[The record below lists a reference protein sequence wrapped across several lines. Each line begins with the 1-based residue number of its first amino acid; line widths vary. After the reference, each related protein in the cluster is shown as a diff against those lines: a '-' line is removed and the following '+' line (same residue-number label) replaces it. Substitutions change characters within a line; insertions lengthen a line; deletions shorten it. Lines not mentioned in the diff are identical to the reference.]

1 MTRAVW
7 IVASREIRTRVRSTA
22 FRVSAIVMLLAVV
35 LVIVIPVRVAQRQ
48 HTYTVAIVAT
58 LPQPLTNA
66 LTAQAAA
73 NGLDVQAHFVGTR
86 SAATAQVKAGTAT
99 VALVAEATKVEMIWS
114 GDPDTTLAP
123 VISSA
128 TSRYVLEQRAAALG
142 LTPTEVTGL
151 LAPARPTVT
160 VLNPSQASASRL
172 VVALAGVILLFVAL
186 NIYGS
191 YVLTGV
197 VAEKSTRVVEVLLA
211 RVRPVQL
218 LAGKVIG
225 IGLLGVAQFAA
236 LAIVAAITLYAVKPP
251 NLPSGT
257 LPQIASDVVWFV
269 LGYSFYSV
277 LYGALGSLASR
288 IEDAQAAAAPLT
300 GLLTLAYLGGF
311 IALQNPH
318 AWWVTALSFFPP
330 TAPMYLPLRSALI
343 HVPLWQGVLA
353 AVLVLAATGAV
364 PRIGGRLY
372 QGAVLHHGTRLRIQQ
387 AWRAAP

>member
-1 MTRAVW
+1 MTPGIRAVW

-22 FRVSAIVMLLAVV
+22 FRVSAVVMLLAVV

-48 HTYTVAIVAT
+48 HTYAVAIVAT
-58 LPQPLTNA
+58 QPQPLATA
-66 LTAQAAA
+66 LAAS
-73 NGLDVQAHFVGTR
+73 GLDVQTHVVDTR
-86 SAATAQVKAGTAT
+86 AAASAQVTAGTADAAI
-99 VALVAEATKVEMIWS
+99 VATATKVEVIWS
-114 GDPDTTLAP
+114 GDADTTLAP
-123 VISSA
+123 VIAGA
-128 TSRYVLEQRAAALG
+128 TSRYILEQRATALG
-142 LTPTEVTGL
+142 LAPSNVNGL
-151 LAPARPTVT
+151 LAPARPAVT
-160 VLNPSQASASRL
+160 VLNPNPDNTSR
-172 VVALAGVILLFVAL
+172 VIVALVGVILLFVAL

-197 VAEKSTRVVEVLLA
+197 VAEKSSRVVEVLLA
-211 RVRPVQL
+211 RVRPTQL

-236 LAIVAAITLYAVKPP
+236 LAIVAALTLQVVKPP
-251 NLPSGT
+251 NLPGGT
-257 LPQIASDVVWFV
+257 LPQIASVVVWFV

-288 IEDAQAAAAPLT
+288 IEDAQAAVVPLT

-311 IALQNPH
+311 VALRNPH
-318 AWWVTALSFFPP
+318 AWWVTVLSFFPP

-353 AVLVLAATGAV
+353 AVLVVAATGV
-364 PRIGGRLY
+364 VLRIGGRLY

-387 AWRAAP
+387 AWRAAQ